1 MLKSVFQ
8 RCFKSKRCVDPR
20 AIVLQTL
27 LSKDNFMAAPIV
39 KHKPRFH
46 NHIFSPAGKGVS
58 CFRWLDLQ
66 NLHGHHGARS
76 ITAMAEELHLPISL
90 WPSRRSELWKGRAA
104 NKKSGASPAKH
115 PLPQSAPQASM
126 ATSLW
131 VLLYL
136 VRQAGSKAGHGTKTK
151 QQLAAYDILVML
163 CGLSPS
169 CLGLSFAAEFGEN
182 LMKEA
187 SLPCT

>member
-1 MLKSVFQ
+1 M
-8 RCFKSKRCVDPR
+8 
-20 AIVLQTL
+20 LQTL
-27 LSKDNFMAAPIV
+27 LSKDNSMAAPIV

-46 NHIFSPAGKGVS
+46 NHIFSPAGGTGTS
-58 CFRWLDLQ
+58 CCRWLDPQ

-76 ITAMAEELHLPISL
+76 IEAMADRLHLPISF
-90 WPSRRSELWKGRAA
+90 WPSRRSEEWKKKKQLA
-104 NKKSGASPAKH
+104 NENAASPAKDL
-115 PLPQSAPQASM
+115 LPPCQSAPQAAM

-136 VRQAGSKAGHGTKTK
+136 LRQAGSQQGASTKKK
-151 QQLAAYDILVML
+151 QQLAAYEILVMF

-169 CLGLSFAAEFGEN
+169 CSDFSFAAEFGEN
-182 LMKEA
+182 LMQGA